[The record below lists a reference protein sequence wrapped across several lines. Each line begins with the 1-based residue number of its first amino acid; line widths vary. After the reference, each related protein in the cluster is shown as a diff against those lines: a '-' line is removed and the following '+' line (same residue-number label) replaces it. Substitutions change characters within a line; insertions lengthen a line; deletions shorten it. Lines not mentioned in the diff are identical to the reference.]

1 MNPPSQFLDEIPEKF
16 IKFANKNKMIN
27 DSDIIDID
35 FSDDKKK
42 EENVINRSTKSK
54 NKYRVGKEIV
64 HPKFGIGE
72 ITEVYNEEGRIE
84 LTIRFKDGKKKRLL
98 AKYAPIQLV

>member
-16 IKFANKNKMIN
+16 IEYANNNLIN
-27 DSDIIDID
+27 DSDVINID
-35 FSDDKKK
+35 FSDEKKK
-42 EENVINRSTKSK
+42 EENVIDRSSGSN
-54 NKYRVGKEIV
+54 NKYKVGKEIV

-72 ITEVYNEEGRIE
+72 ITDVYDDEGRIE
-84 LTIRFKDGKKKRLL
+84 LTIKFKDGKKKRLL